1 MEQLGLYRLSDGV
14 HPADVMIASVC
25 HRIQVPIY
33 TQNVKD
39 MQKVLPSSLV
49 IKPFMA

>member
-1 MEQLGLYRLSDGV
+1 MEQLSLYRLSDGV